1 MAQSDFSEFPERVV
15 KVLGDILIVERMGIK
30 IIRSAHKLSLFL
42 ETDFEDQLYRF
53 YPFEKINKYEAEEIK
68 TILLDTDN
76 LLFDED
82 IQAYQQSFQQQAYVQ
97 NGALAQ
103 GYQEEKKRREVLERK
118 VKYLNDKVNEL
129 NKNIDFQQSLIE
141 KSNKKLEKSTQK
153 ETIVKADQKELS
165 QKAQEIDL
173 LKNKIRDVN
182 FYAKQELDNKDK
194 EIIALKQNIAKLIRL
209 HSATKPKSAA
219 LLPEDMS
226 REKRKLDRRKQ
237 KLKEDRI
244 KLMKQRAK
252 LMEMEKIRR
261 MNSIN
266 IIPEQKGP
274 LDIRAKPSSIK
285 ANKQQKELLKV
296 SPPPVQQNFPITN
309 TSKPKP
315 ATLQSKFTPK
325 YVQQTT
331 PPPDNVKVEYQ
342 SIKTNAPLPNKNK
355 NIKNEIKREEY
366 ASNVSRPSFSSN
378 LKREL
383 NELINQA
390 KSVSSSLD
398 EGSADLT
405 DELHGIS
412 AKLMKEREKL
422 IRELETER
430 DSLEQLTQTESLPP
444 ITIISTNQSQIEK
457 KPDQSRLVKVGHGR
471 RTCPVC
477 GNQDKYPIKEVE
489 DKENIISYN
498 PRIYG
503 KKYICGDCMA
513 EWRQEASQ

>member
-1 MAQSDFSEFPERVV
+1 VV

-82 IQAYQQSFQQQAYVQ
+82 IRYYQQEYQQQAQVQ

-103 GYQEEKKRREVLERK
+103 GYQEEKKRREALERK

-129 NKNIDFQQSLIE
+129 NKNIEFQDSLIE
-141 KSNKKLEKSTQK
+141 KSNKKLEKTSQK
-153 ETIVKADQKELS
+153 ETIKTDKKELS
-165 QKAQEIDL
+165 QKIQEIQD

-182 FYAKQELDNKDK
+182 FYAKQELDNKNK
-194 EIIALKQNIAKLIRL
+194 EIKALKENIAKLIRL
-209 HSATKPKSAA
+209 HSAAKPKAAA
-219 LLPEDMS
+219 LLPEDIG
-226 REKRKLDRRKQ
+226 REKRKLNRRKQ

-274 LDIRAKPSSIK
+274 IDTRAKPIPIK
-285 ANKQQKELLKV
+285 ANIQQKEIAKV
-296 SPPPVQQNFPITN
+296 PPPPIQQSNPPTN
-309 TSKPKP
+309 IPKP
-315 ATLQSKFTPK
+315 TFVQSNSIPK
-325 YVQQTT
+325 YVQQPT
-331 PPPDNVKVEYQ
+331 PPPVNMRVENQ
-342 SIKTNAPLPNKNK
+342 SIKINVPPPNRNQNLTKENK
-355 NIKNEIKREEY
+355 KEEY
-366 ASNVSRPSFSSN
+366 ASNVPPPSFSSN

-383 NELINQA
+383 NELISQA
-390 KSVSSSLD
+390 KCVSSSLD
-398 EGSADLT
+398 EGSTDLT

-412 AKLMKEREKL
+412 TKLMKEREKL
-422 IRELETER
+422 IKELETER
-430 DSLEQLTQTESLPP
+430 DSLEQLTQAESLTP
-444 ITIISTNQSQIEK
+444 ITIISTNQSQINK

-513 EWRQEASQ
+513 EWRQGTS